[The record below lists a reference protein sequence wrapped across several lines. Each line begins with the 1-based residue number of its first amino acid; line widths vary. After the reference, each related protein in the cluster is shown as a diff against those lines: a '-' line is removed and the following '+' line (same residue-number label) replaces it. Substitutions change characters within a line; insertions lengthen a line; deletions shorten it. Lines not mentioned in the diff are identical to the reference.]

1 MTPAL
6 QDRPHTAL
14 DLLFGP
20 GNDTPEALAH
30 QILSAGTDGNL
41 GRALENLPGATREAA
56 VREATTAAAGLMD
69 VDLIGVL
76 VAGWRK
82 HHDLTA
88 AAQHTLAAPGSIEL
102 VDMATHQITMTQ
114 HPSVTVLVD
123 GLRVATLQLDLSL
136 VFKVNALVVG
146 IGAGRLVALNSGRCD
161 ITATLAIQE
170 TSVLTRQA
178 HLALPGVIP
187 LSPGIRLLAARNY
200 PVSAGE
206 AESADDDLARQTAPA
221 REDTIQLSPNPAQTW
236 PGDAASVG
244 LDILRRN

>member
-1 MTPAL
+1 
-6 QDRPHTAL
+6 
-14 DLLFGP
+14 
-20 GNDTPEALAH
+20 
-30 QILSAGTDGNL
+30 
-41 GRALENLPGATREAA
+41 
-56 VREATTAAAGLMD
+56 MD

-76 VAGWRK
+76 IAGWRK
-82 HHDLTA
+82 HHHLIA
-88 AAQHTLAAPGSIEL
+88 AAQRTLAAPGSIEL
-102 VDMATHQITMTQ
+102 IDMATHQITMTQ

-187 LSPGIRLLAARNY
+187 LSPGVRLLAARNY
-200 PVSAGE
+200 PVSAEE
-206 AESADDDLARQTAPA
+206 AESADDGLARQTAPA
-221 REDTIQLSPNPAQTW
+221 REDTIQLSPNPAQAW
-236 PGDAASVG
+236 HGNAASVG
-244 LDILRRN
+244 LDILKRN